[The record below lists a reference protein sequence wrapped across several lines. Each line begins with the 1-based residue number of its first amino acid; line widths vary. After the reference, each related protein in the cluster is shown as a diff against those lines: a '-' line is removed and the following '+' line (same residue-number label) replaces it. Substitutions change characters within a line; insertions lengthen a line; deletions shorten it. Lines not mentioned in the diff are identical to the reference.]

1 MTSRLSCELQDLGTM
16 RPAALRAE
24 WRRVFRKMAP
34 DLSPDLMR
42 RAIAWRLQE
51 RVHGG
56 LSREAQRELNHLAGK
71 LERSGSIE
79 IQSDIS
85 LKIGTRLVRE
95 WHGKTYEVLVV
106 DEGFVL
112 DGRSY
117 SSLSQ
122 VARDITGAHW
132 SGPRFFGLRKR
143 PVPKRGQILEP
154 ANG

>member
-1 MTSRLSCELQDLGTM
+1 MTARLNTELRNLEEM
-16 RPAALRAE
+16 RPSALRAE
-24 WRRVFRKMAP
+24 WRRVFRKAAP

-51 RVHGG
+51 RIHGG
-56 LSREAQRELNHLAGK
+56 LSRESVRELDHLVGK
-71 LERSGSIE
+71 LERSGSIDVQSE
-79 IQSDIS
+79 IN

-95 WHGKTYEVLVV
+95 WQGKTYEVLVV
-106 DEGFVL
+106 EDGFVL

-122 VARDITGAHW
+122 VACDITGAHW

-143 PVPKRGQILEP
+143 PVPKRGKMLET